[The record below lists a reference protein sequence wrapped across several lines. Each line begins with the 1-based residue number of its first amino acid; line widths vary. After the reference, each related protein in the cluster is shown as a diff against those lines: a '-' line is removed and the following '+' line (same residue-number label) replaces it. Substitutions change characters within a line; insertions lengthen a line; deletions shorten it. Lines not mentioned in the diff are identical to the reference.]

1 MRSTIIISKR
11 GEGYISTVS
20 GKFGGG
26 HQGARADLAD
36 LKIIV
41 DEDTVLNLAGAAAR
55 RALAGRNRRAGAS
68 VRTAEK
74 LASGAR
80 PTAEMIR
87 VVRSMLGR
95 GNCYEVV
102 IRAAMRAANFTLLG
116 LPPREPR

>member
-1 MRSTIIISKR
+1 MRKKHADGSLEIS
-11 GEGYISTVS
+11 G
-20 GKFGGG
+20 
-26 HQGARADLAD
+26 ADLAD
-36 LKIIV
+36 LKIIA
-41 DEDTVLNLAGAAAR
+41 DEDVVLNLAGAAAR